1 MRNIYTN
8 TISIKQLNFKHI
20 NAEEKQIMD
29 LKQDERRK
37 S

>member
-1 MRNIYTN
+1 MRIYTN

-29 LKQDERRK
+29 LK
-37 S
+37 